1 MEPQQGKSFF
11 NRILVECCLQG
22 LSELLIDLFSVKVMR
37 TQPILCALPQVT
49 VWGLMAQSK
58 SFSGILHR
66 ELYTLSSGSEVEVGL

>member
-1 MEPQQGKSFF
+1 M
-11 NRILVECCLQG
+11 
-22 LSELLIDLFSVKVMR
+22 LIDLFSVKVMR

-66 ELYTLSSGSEVEVGL
+66 ELYTLTSGSEVEVGL